1 MKIVETVDEFRSAA
15 SAAARP
21 LGLVPTMGALHEG
34 HRSLLRRAR
43 SENAT
48 AAASLFVNPRQF
60 GPSEDL
66 SAYPRDI
73 ERDLDV
79 LREEGIDL
87 LFAPDA
93 DEMYPSGF
101 DTFIDTGRIASRL
114 EGERRPTH
122 FRGVATVVCKLLV
135 IARPDY
141 AYFGQKDAQQSMV
154 IERLNADLNLGV
166 KIVVCPTVREADGLA
181 LSSRNRYLDRAER
194 TAATVL
200 FQSLELARSL
210 GTNDA
215 REIRRQMRGLI
226 DQEPLAAID
235 YVSVADLETL
245 DEIDVI
251 DRPVLVS
258 VAVRIGNTRLIDNVL
273 LNSNG

>member
-1 MKIVETVDEFRSAA
+1 MKIVETVDEFRIAA
-15 SAAARP
+15 SAATRP

-43 SENAT
+43 RENAT

-66 SAYPRDI
+66 STYPRDI
-73 ERDLDV
+73 ERDIDV

-87 LFAPDA
+87 LFAPDV
-93 DEMYPSGF
+93 DEMYPPGF
-101 DTFIDTGRIASRL
+101 DTSIDTGRIASRL

-154 IERLNADLNLGV
+154 AERLNADLNLGAN
-166 KIVVCPTVREADGLA
+166 IVVCPTVREADGLA
-181 LSSRNRYLDRAER
+181 MSSRNRYLDRAER
-194 TAATVL
+194 TAAAVL
-200 FQSLELARSL
+200 FQSLELASSI

-226 DQEPLAAID
+226 DKEPLAAVD
-235 YVSVADLETL
+235 YVSVADRETL

-251 DRPVLVS
+251 DRPALVS

-273 LNSNG
+273 LNSND

>member
-1 MKIVETVDEFRSAA
+1 MKIVETVDEFRGAA
-15 SAAARP
+15 STAARP

-66 SAYPRDI
+66 STYPRDI
-73 ERDLDV
+73 ERDIDI

-93 DEMYPSGF
+93 NEMYPPGF
-101 DTFIDTGRIASRL
+101 DTFIDTGRIADRL

-166 KIVVCPTVREADGLA
+166 KIGVCPTVREADGLA
-181 LSSRNRYLDRAER
+181 MSSRNRYLDRAER

-200 FQSLELARSL
+200 FQSIELARSL

-235 YVSVADLETL
+235 YVSVADRETL

-251 DRPVLVS
+251 DRPALVS